1 MSKRD
6 WTGAVIGFL
15 AMAGT
20 LAAQPDLLFNCRNR
34 VSVAVNVPVSRI
46 NVMKRGSLDNGN
58 SVIWWDAKVT
68 NSHTVNGFCEVNPLT
83 GRTVR
88 LETSGADSKDGV
100 WRYRITP
107 QDAERVCQREARER
121 FSPGNGMLEAS
132 FLRNMSS
139 KSTYRVAWQYGSVS
153 RMIRKGRCD
162 IDSSTGTLV
171 KIHADTGWW

>member
-1 MSKRD
+1 MSKWD
-6 WTGAVIGFL
+6 WAGAAIGFL

-20 LAAQPDLLFNCRNR
+20 LAAQPDPLFNCGNR
-34 VSVAVNVPVSRI
+34 VSVAVNVPRSRI
-46 NVMKRGSLDNGN
+46 SLMKRGVLDNGN
-58 SVIWWDAKVT
+58 YVIWWDAKVT
-68 NSHTVNGFCEVNPLT
+68 NSYTAKGFCEVHPLT

-88 LETSGADSKDGV
+88 LETSRGDSKEGV

-107 QDAERVCQREARER
+107 HDAVRVCQREARER

-132 FLRNMSS
+132 FLRNVSN

-162 IDSSTGTLV
+162 IDSLTGTLLR
-171 KIHADTGWW
+171 IHAETGWW